1 MTGEVSGGGWWLAS
15 AGKSKTKSINT
26 EHRKLSHTKDISQK
40 QNMWWPP
47 SLIHPAE
54 PDSDPSRLPG
64 LQ

>member
-1 MTGEVSGGGWWLAS
+1 
-15 AGKSKTKSINT
+15 
-26 EHRKLSHTKDISQK
+26 
-40 QNMWWPP
+40 MWWPP